1 MSTLF
6 TCSATVWFL
15 TNPFLLFSSFC
26 HGNMPTEMWC
36 KFNIHLISLLPPM
49 CWPQRVPRSVQLQHP
64 HSVNK
69 PNTTGNQLQLLPLTP
84 RWSVVLA
91 VLPQVGWGIVDSA
104 SFMRLCVPVPLSP
117 SPTPRSTPLLAP
129 CAVQFIYE
137 LRCDFSTA
145 IWAALATASLHY
157 ASLWL
162 LRSSLP
168 SSLSLCAFLCV
179 TLHLTGLQFILGCFF
194 LAIYHAMLLL
204 SS

>member
-69 PNTTGNQLQLLPLTP
+69 PNTTGNQLQLLLLTP

-104 SFMRLCVPVPLSP
+104 SFMRLCVPA
-117 SPTPRSTPLLAP
+117 SPTTVSLATFNTLACTLCSPVYLWTALRFFNCNLSCP
-129 CAVQFIYE
+129 CDCFAS
-137 LRCDFSTA
+137 LRF
-145 IWAALATASLHY
+145 ALAVAFFTSFFSFSL
-157 ASLWL
+157 
-162 LRSSLP
+162 RFP
-168 SSLSLCAFLCV
+168 LCYTSFDW
-179 TLHLTGLQFILGCFF
+179 
-194 LAIYHAMLLL
+194 LAIYSWLLFSGHL
-204 SS
+204 SCYAAT